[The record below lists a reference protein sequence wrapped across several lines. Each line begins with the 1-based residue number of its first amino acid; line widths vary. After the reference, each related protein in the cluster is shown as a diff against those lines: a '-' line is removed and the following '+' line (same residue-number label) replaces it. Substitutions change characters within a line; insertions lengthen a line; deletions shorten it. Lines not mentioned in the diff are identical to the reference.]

1 MKCKVHSSGS
11 MPDVRKQ
18 KKRIKLEDMLVEIT
32 QPKEQNFKKKK
43 KENSTSVRR
52 KKEEEKE
59 DEREEDKERK
69 VLKE

>member
-43 KENSTSVRR
+43 R
-52 KKEEEKE
+52 KI
-59 DEREEDKERK
+59 
-69 VLKE
+69 VLV